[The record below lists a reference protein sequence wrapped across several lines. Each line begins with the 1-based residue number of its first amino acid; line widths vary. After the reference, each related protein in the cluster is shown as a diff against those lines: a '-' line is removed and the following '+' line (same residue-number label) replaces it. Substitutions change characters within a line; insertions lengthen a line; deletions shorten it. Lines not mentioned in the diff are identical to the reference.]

1 MAGRYRLERRLGQG
15 GMGEVWLGR
24 HTSLETPIAL
34 KLLDKSLLADA
45 DRETMLQRFRDEA
58 KVTSALSKRTRH
70 IVAVTDY
77 GDVDG
82 VPFLVMELLDGHSL
96 EEAVCRGPLPAG
108 ETLTLLRQIARALAH
123 AHEAGLVHRDLK
135 PANIFLCKDEDGSP
149 LVKVLDFGLV
159 RPVRAYDRK
168 STGRGV
174 VVGTP
179 LYMSP
184 EQARGLADIDHRAD
198 VWSLGVVA
206 YTMLAGKEP
215 WPGETAQ
222 DVLVAICRSEYEP
235 ISAVRPELAPFD
247 ALFERAFQRHVDE
260 RFPSAEAFVEAFA
273 LARAPTSTARLA
285 PKVESL
291 AETTLH
297 GTSPP
302 TPVVQRRGALVAI
315 VGVSLFL
322 RGGAMGHTST
332 VAPPVSAAPSPSA
345 TSVGPSLRL
354 ASASTALVPHVSA
367 PQELPPAIPSH
378 GPAPKP
384 QGPKAGATNAA
395 EPPPPTVT
403 PAAKPAETKPP
414 ASPPKPHD
422 KSAVF

>member
-1 MAGRYRLERRLGQG
+1 
-15 GMGEVWLGR
+15 MGEVWLGR
-24 HTSLETPIAL
+24 HTSLDTPIAL
-34 KLLDKSLLADA
+34 KLLDRSLLADA
-45 DRETMLQRFRDEA
+45 ERETMLQRFRDEA

-96 EEAVCRGPLPAG
+96 EEAVGRGPLPAG
-108 ETLTLLRQIARALAH
+108 ETLMLLRQIARALAH

-135 PANIFLCKDEDGSP
+135 PANIFLCRDEDGSP

-159 RPVRAYDRK
+159 RPVRAHDRK
-168 STGRGV
+168 STGKGV

-184 EQARGLADIDHRAD
+184 EQARGLSDIDHRAD
-198 VWSLGVVA
+198 VWALGVVA

-222 DVLVAICRSEYEP
+222 DVLVNICRSEYAP
-235 ISAVRPELAPFD
+235 ISAVRPELAAFD
-247 ALFERAFQRHVDE
+247 ALFERAFQRHVDD

-273 LARAPTSTARLA
+273 LACTPTSTARLA

-291 AETTLH
+291 AEPLH
-297 GTSPP
+297 AAPPP
-302 TPVVQRRGALVAI
+302 TPTMPRRGAIVAI
-315 VGVSLFL
+315 VGAVLFAIVGLSLFV
-322 RGGAMGHTST
+322 RGAAQGRTSA

-345 TSVGPSLRL
+345 TSVGPSLPL
-354 ASASTALVPHVSA
+354 ASASAALVPHVSA
-367 PQELPPAIPSH
+367 PQDLPPAIPSH
-378 GPAPKP
+378 GPAPKA
-384 QGPKAGATNAA
+384 QGPKAGATSAA
-395 EPPPPTVT
+395 EPPQPTVT
-403 PAAKPAETKPP
+403 SAPKPAETKPP
-414 ASPPKPHD
+414 APPPKPHD